1 MTLRFIVAVSGLLI
15 AATTA
20 CAQPRSI
27 GAPSNSFTPLHFTVE
42 AGTRKSLT
50 AGAVVT
56 PLFFSANGVRAFLG
70 RVLIEEDYKSKVG
83 VAVLSHR
90 YWTEEFGASPK
101 VIGTTVKVNGELRVI
116 VGVAPPEFV
125 PEKAGDL
132 WIPQGPQV
140 LVERI
145 NDCCSG
151 RQQAR
156 PRFPGRSYGTG
167 AVEFDHTSH

>member
-1 MTLRFIVAVSGLLI
+1 MTPKLMIALGLLF
-15 AATTA
+15 AAATA
-20 CAQPRSI
+20 CAQPRPI
-27 GAPSNSFTPLHFTVE
+27 GVPPNSFTPMHFTVE

-56 PLFFSANGVRAFLG
+56 PLFFSVVGTRALLG
-70 RVLIEEDYKSKVG
+70 RLLIEDDFKSKIG

-90 YWTEEFGASPK
+90 YWTDEFGGSPK

-116 VGVAPPEFV
+116 VGVAPPDFL

-145 NDCCSG
+145 NDCSSG

-156 PRFPGRSYGTG
+156 
-167 AVEFDHTSH
+167 VEFDHTSH